1 MAGVGLDVAA
11 GEEFLFG
18 EDWRFLAIMALI
30 AGVGLEALKSF
41 SLSWPLEVAAAV
53 EAEVLLRFLPGLLAL
68 TAALMALF
76 TNCSISG
83 LSDKLDESAAAVFTD
98 DLLALFVTSSSS
110 SVLAA

>member
-18 EDWRFLAIMALI
+18 VDWRFLAIMALI

-41 SLSWPLEVAAAV
+41 SLSWPLEEAVA
-53 EAEVLLRFLPGLLAL
+53 AEVLLRFLPGLLAL

-110 SVLAA
+110 SVLA